1 LLKNATSGDIGLKY
15 NIILGLVLSAGFT
28 AMASAQIKIGVAGPL
43 TGANAAFGA
52 QVQTGALQAV
62 TDINAKGGL
71 LGQKLQPVVLDDAC
85 DPKQAVSDANQFV
98 TDGVVMVDGH
108 FCSSASIPAS
118 QVYTENGILEIS
130 PSSTTPKYTDAG
142 SSFTFRTCG
151 RDDEQ
156 ALVASAYIAA
166 HFKNAKIAILDDNST
181 YGKGIAVLMRQN
193 LKKLGADD
201 VLDASYTAGDK
212 DFSALI
218 SREKQAGVTL
228 VYVGGYYGD
237 YGLMMREGGSQGFAP
252 LYFSESA
259 TANKATWQIAGAAAE
274 GSLLTFPPPP
284 AQNPAAAGV
293 VAELKAQGKDPGSYL
308 LYSYAAVQIWAEAV
322 KKAHSTSPILVANV
336 LKADGPWAS
345 VLGPISFDAKGD
357 PVKINY
363 QVYKWHDGD
372 YKVFAAK

>member
-1 LLKNATSGDIGLKY
+1 MKY
-15 NIILGLVLSAGFT
+15 NIILGLMLSTGLT
-28 AMASAQIKIGVAGPL
+28 GTASAQIKIGIAGPL
-43 TGANAAFGA
+43 TGSNAAFGA

-71 LGQKLQPVVLDDAC
+71 LGQKIQPVVLDDAC

-156 ALVASAYIAA
+156 ALVASAYIAK

-181 YGKGIAVLMRQN
+181 YGKGIAVLMREN

-201 VLDASYTAGDK
+201 VLDASYTAGEK

-237 YGLMMREGGSQGFAP
+237 YGLMMREGAAQGFAP
-252 LYFSESA
+252 VYFSESA

-322 KKAHSTSPILVANV
+322 KKAHTISPILVANV

-345 VLGPISFDAKGD
+345 VLGPINFDAKGD

-363 QVYKWHDGD
+363 QIYKWHDGD